1 MSDPVEI
8 TSENFQTEVL
18 NSETPVLVDFWAD
31 WCQPCKMI
39 APVVEQIAEEYDGK
53 VKIGKLDVDT
63 NQQTS
68 QAMGIRGIPALI
80 IFNNGK
86 PVDQIIGVV
95 PKSIIQKKIDEV
107 LAS

>member
-8 TSENFQTEVL
+8 TDENFQQEVL

-53 VKIGKLDVDT
+53 VKIGKLDVDS

-80 IFNNGK
+80 IFNYGK

>member
-8 TSENFQTEVL
+8 TDENFQQEVL

-53 VKIGKLDVDT
+53 VKIGKLDVDS

-80 IFNNGK
+80 IFNDGK

>member
-8 TSENFQTEVL
+8 TDENFQTEVL

>member
-8 TSENFQTEVL
+8 TDENFQTEVL

-95 PKSIIQKKIDEV
+95 PKSIIQKKRF
-107 LAS
+107 

>member
-8 TSENFQTEVL
+8 TDENFQQEVL
-18 NSETPVLVDFWAD
+18 DSETPVLVDFWAD

-53 VKIGKLDVDT
+53 VKIGKLDVYI
-63 NQQTS
+63 NQQSS
-68 QAMGIRGIPALI
+68 QSLGIRGIPALI
-80 IFNNGK
+80 IFNDAK

>member
-8 TSENFQTEVL
+8 TDQNFQQEVL

-53 VKIGKLDVDT
+53 VKIGKLDVDS

>member
-8 TSENFQTEVL
+8 TDENFQTEVL

-95 PKSIIQKKIDEV
+95 PKSIIQKKID
-107 LAS
+107 

>member
-8 TSENFQTEVL
+8 TDQNFQQEVL

-39 APVVEQIAEEYDGK
+39 APVVQQIAEEYDGK
-53 VKIGKLDVDT
+53 VKIGKLDVDS

-80 IFNNGK
+80 IFNDGK

-107 LAS
+107 LSS

>member
-8 TSENFQTEVL
+8 TDENFQTEVL

-63 NQQTS
+63 NQQTT
-68 QAMGIRGIPALI
+68 QAIGIRGIPALI

>member
-8 TSENFQTEVL
+8 TDENFQTEVL

-80 IFNNGK
+80 I
-86 PVDQIIGVV
+86 
-95 PKSIIQKKIDEV
+95 SMSCS
-107 LAS
+107 L

>member
-8 TSENFQTEVL
+8 TDENFQQEVL
-18 NSETPVLVDFWAD
+18 DSETPVLVDFWAD

-53 VKIGKLDVDT
+53 VKIGKLDVDS

>member
-1 MSDPVEI
+1 MSEAVEI
-8 TSENFQTEVL
+8 TDENFQQEVL
-18 NSETPVLVDFWAD
+18 NSDTPVLVDFWAD

-53 VKIGKLDVDT
+53 VKIGKLDVDS